1 LKTDKTMTLKV
12 PCPNC
17 KTDVIWQQSSEFRPF
32 CSKRC
37 QLIDLGEWADEG
49 HKISQPLQGSTPLTE
64 EMLDAMEDEFLLNN
78 KFFVEPE

>member
-1 LKTDKTMTLKV
+1 MTTTV
-12 PCPNC
+12 SCPTC
-17 KTDVIWQQSSEFRPF
+17 ETSVIWQKSSEYRPF

-49 HKISQPLQGSTPLTE
+49 HKISQPIQGAAILNE
-64 EMLDAMEDEFLLNN
+64 DMLDELEGQFLQNH

>member
-1 LKTDKTMTLKV
+1 MTLKV
-12 PCPNC
+12 SCPNC
-17 KTDVIWQQSSEFRPF
+17 SQSVVWQASSEFRPF

-37 QLIDLGEWADEG
+37 QLIDLGEWAEEN
-49 HKISQPLQGSTPLTE
+49 HKISQSIPGAMPLSE

>member
-1 LKTDKTMTLKV
+1 MTLKV
-12 PCPNC
+12 SCPQC
-17 KTDVIWQQSSEFRPF
+17 KKDVLWQQSSAFRPF

-37 QLIDLGEWADEG
+37 QLIDLGEWADESN
-49 HKISQPLQGSTPLTE
+49 KVSQPMQSDMPLTE